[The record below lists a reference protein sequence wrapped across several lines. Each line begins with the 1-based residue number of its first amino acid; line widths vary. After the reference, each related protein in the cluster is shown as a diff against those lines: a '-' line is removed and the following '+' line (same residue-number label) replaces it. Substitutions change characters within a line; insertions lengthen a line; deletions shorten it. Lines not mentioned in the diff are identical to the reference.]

1 MAGMPAMDDEDSGKG
16 KPKKGI
22 DLAIV
27 FGKPK
32 GKGGP
37 DDAPDS
43 ERSERPD
50 REAEDEG
57 LPAGFEDAASEAF
70 PDMAGDTERMESLHR
85 LIKLCSDSY

>member
-1 MAGMPAMDDEDSGKG
+1 MGAMPGMDKEDGPP
-16 KPKKGI
+16 PKKGI

-32 GKGGP
+32 GKGGA
-37 DDAPDS
+37 DAAPDS
-43 ERSERPD
+43 ERSEAG
-50 REAEDEG
+50 AEGEGDG

-70 PDMAGDTERMESLHR
+70 PDMAGDPERMGSLHR

>member
-1 MAGMPAMDDEDSGKG
+1 MAGMPAMDDEEKG
-16 KPKKGI
+16 AKPKKGI

-32 GKGGP
+32 KGGP

-43 ERSERPD
+43 ERSEAGPD
-50 REAEDEG
+50 REGDGDE

-70 PDMAGDTERMESLHR
+70 PDMAGDPERMASLHR

>member
-1 MAGMPAMDDEDSGKG
+1 MAAMPAMDEEEKGG
-16 KPKKGI
+16 KPKGKGI

-43 ERSERPD
+43 ERSESRPD
-50 REAEDEG
+50 REGDEE
-57 LPAGFEDAASEAF
+57 LPAGFEDAAAEAF
-70 PDMAGDTERMESLHR
+70 PDMAGDMERMGSLHR

>member
-1 MAGMPAMDDEDSGKG
+1 MAGMPAMDDEKG
-16 KPKKGI
+16 KPPKKGI

-43 ERSERPD
+43 ERSEAGPD
-50 REAEDEG
+50 RESEG
-57 LPAGFEDAASEAF
+57 EELPAGFEDAAGEAF
-70 PDMAGDTERMESLHR
+70 PDMAGDMERMGSLHR